1 MDKKNELTKE
11 KEQTLNTIV
20 DAPNQSELPTIQI
33 NEEEEKKEI
42 LRRYRKLLKSI
53 KRKITPEERK
63 NIRKAFDLAV
73 KAHANVRRK
82 SGEPYIYHPIAV
94 AQICAE
100 EMGLGDTSIICALLH
115 DTVEDT
121 DITLQDIEKLFGK
134 KIASIING
142 LTKISTVLDNNQSI
156 QAENFRKVLLAMAE
170 DVRVIL
176 IKIADRLHN
185 MRTLEHMSRQQQIK
199 IASETLFLYA
209 PLAHRLGLNA
219 IKTELEDL
227 GLKYTNPEAYNEIAE
242 KLKETEEERKKYI
255 QKFIQPVKKALE
267 EKGFKF
273 KIFGRPKS
281 IYSIYNKMVKKHVSF
296 EEIYDLF
303 AIRIVIDSEP
313 ENEKSDCW
321 EVYSIVTDIYHPFP
335 DRLRD
340 WISTPKSNGY
350 ESLHTT
356 VMGPEGR
363 WVEVQI
369 RTTRMDDLA
378 EKGYAAHWKYKEASQ
393 ERESKVEEW
402 LRKVREVL
410 ENPDPD
416 ALEFID
422 DFKLNLFSDEIYVFT
437 PKGDMKILPAGATAL
452 DFAFEIH
459 TKVGEHAIGAKVNQK
474 LVPLSYVLQTGD
486 QVEILTSTKQKP
498 SEDWLKFVVTAR
510 AKSKIKAALKEQR
523 KQVAEEGKEIL
534 KKKMQKVELPY
545 ESDVLNQLVS
555 FFNLP
560 NVTELYYRVA
570 VGNIDIPDLKKF
582 KKYKE
587 SKKTKPVE
595 NTEEKIETLITRTRG
610 KGDLLVIGD
619 KMEQLDYKLSPC
631 CNPIPG
637 DDVFGFI
644 TTDEGIKIHRVN
656 CPNAV
661 HLLSHYAYRVVK
673 AKWVNE
679 HLLSFLAGI
688 KIKGIDKLGLVNEIT
703 KIISNEHQVN
713 MRSIKFDTED
723 GLFEGEIMV
732 YVYDTKHLNRL
743 IKNLKKV
750 EGVTSV
756 YRMDGVEEGK

>member
-1 MDKKNELTKE
+1 MEKKSEQTKE
-11 KEQTLNTIV
+11 LLNTKNSS
-20 DAPNQSELPTIQI
+20 PLTITI
-33 NEEEEKKEI
+33 DEEAERKEI
-42 LRRYRKLLKSI
+42 LNRYRKLLKSI

-73 KAHANVRRK
+73 KAHANIRRK

-134 KIASIING
+134 KVASIING
-142 LTKISTVLDNNQSI
+142 LTKISTVLDKNQSI

-185 MRTLEHMSRQQQIK
+185 MRTLEHMSREQQIK

-281 IYSIYNKMVKKHVSF
+281 IYSIYNKMQKKHVTF
-296 EEIYDLF
+296 EEIYDIF
-303 AIRIVIDSEP
+303 AIRVVIDSEP

-356 VMGPEGR
+356 VMGPEGK

-369 RTTRMDDLA
+369 RTTRMDELA

-393 ERESKVEEW
+393 ERENKLEEW
-402 LRKVREVL
+402 LRKVREAL
-410 ENPDPD
+410 ENPNED

-437 PKGDMKILPAGATAL
+437 PKGEMKTLPAGATAL

-459 TKVGEHAIGAKVNQK
+459 TKIGEQAIGAKVNQK
-474 LVPLSYVLQTGD
+474 LVPLSFKLQSGD
-486 QVEILTSTKQKP
+486 QVEILTSAKQKP

-523 KQVAEEGKEIL
+523 KKVAEEGREIL
-534 KKKMQKVELPY
+534 KKKLQKVDLPY
-545 ESDVLNQLVS
+545 ESEIINELVS
-555 FFNLP
+555 FFKLP
-560 NVTELYYRVA
+560 NVMELYYRVA
-570 VGNIDIPDLKKF
+570 VGNIDLPDLKSF
-582 KKYKE
+582 KKIKE
-587 SKKTKPVE
+587 SKKKVSDQK
-595 NTEEKIETLITRTRG
+595 EEKIETLITKTRG
-610 KGDLLVIGD
+610 KADLLVIGD

-688 KIKGIDKLGLVNEIT
+688 KVKGIDKLGLVNELT
-703 KIISNEHQVN
+703 KVISNEHQVN

-723 GLFEGEIMV
+723 GLFEGEITV
-732 YVYDTKHLNRL
+732 YVHDTKHLNRL

-750 EGVTSV
+750 EGVTAV
-756 YRMDGVEEGK
+756 YRMDGAETN

>member
-185 MRTLEHMSRQQQIK
+185 MRTLEHMSREQQIK

-281 IYSIYNKMVKKHVSF
+281 IYSIHNKMVKKHVSF

-595 NTEEKIETLITRTRG
+595 NTEEKIETLVTRTRG